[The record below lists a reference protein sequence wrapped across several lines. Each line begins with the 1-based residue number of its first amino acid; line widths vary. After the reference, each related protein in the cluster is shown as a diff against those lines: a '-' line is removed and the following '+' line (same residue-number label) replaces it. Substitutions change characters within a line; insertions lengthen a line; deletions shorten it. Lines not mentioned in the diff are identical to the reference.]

1 MVRYA
6 LLGLLREQRD
16 YGYRLKLRFDERV
29 GTAWHLNIGQVYQT
43 LRALQRAKLVNEVD
57 DGTSDGQ
64 PHPARRLFEL
74 TPKGHRTL
82 ERWLQRPP
90 VRLRPVRD
98 EMLIRLL
105 VVEPDRRSELLE
117 RLAEQEHQYKRQLAR
132 LLTQQRRQ
140 PASMGGEH
148 LVRNLSI
155 EAALLHTE
163 AHLKWLEYCRERL
176 LNTPMEST
184 ERQAPEL
191 DELGD
196 DVMTDDSLAELP
208 AAASA

>member
-6 LLGLLREQRD
+6 LLGLLKEQSD

-43 LRALQRAKLVNEVD
+43 LRALQRAKLVNEVE
-57 DGTSDGQ
+57 GESDGQ
-64 PHPARRLFEL
+64 HPARRHFEL
-74 TPKGHRTL
+74 APKGARTL

-105 VVEPDRRSELLE
+105 VVEPERRGEILE
-117 RLAEQEHQYKRQLAR
+117 RLDEQEHHYKRHLAR
-132 LLTQQRRQ
+132 LLAQQRRQ
-140 PASMGGEH
+140 PANQGGDH
-148 LVRNLSI
+148 LVRNLSL
-155 EAALLHTE
+155 EAALLHAE

-176 LNTPMEST
+176 LNGSAVTS
-184 ERQAPEL
+184 ERPAPQL
-191 DELGD
+191 DE
-196 DVMTDDSLAELP
+196 TDDTVVESIDVPVAI
-208 AAASA
+208 SA

>member
-43 LRALQRAKLVNEVD
+43 LRALQRAKLVTEVE
-57 DGTSDGQ
+57 DGSSDGQ
-64 PHPARRLFEL
+64 HPARRLFEL

-105 VVEPDRRSELLE
+105 VAAPERRGELLG

-132 LLTQQRRQ
+132 LLAQQRRQ
-140 PASMGGEH
+140 PESTDHDA
-148 LVRNLSI
+148 LVRHLSL

-163 AHLKWLEYCRERL
+163 AHLKWIAYCRERL
-176 LNTPMEST
+176 TNASLDAAEHP
-184 ERQAPEL
+184 APAMG
-191 DELGD
+191 DLG
-196 DVMTDDSLAELP
+196 DVMTTGEPLAALP